1 MLGGCVTLIVGAVVT
16 FASIETGAPAVLFV
30 GTAAAGLDFGS
41 AFVGAYR
48 ATVAGAASDDR
59 AGGDHRDPRSSAI
72 SQPPFRP

>member
-48 ATVAGAASDDR
+48 ATVAGGCFR
-59 AGGDHRDPRSSAI
+59 RPGGGVITAI
-72 SQPPFRP
+72 